1 MKKRKATTNFVV
13 VKNRSYGKALRGAK
27 IYFEGPKPSALK
39 NDGRITFGKHILQLL
54 GSRFGERFRW
64 IITPDVDSLTTE
76 YGIVRVRT
84 SQKLLGRMS
93 KETWDRTRDIKN
105 EIVGRHFSVA
115 FPDHFSGPTTS
126 AYVPGTLASLLDS
139 TILPRLSAADKE
151 ALNTFLPDYVE
162 RESVAVVKSLQATAQ
177 IQTLR
182 GLSQTLQTEMTRAH
196 AESWWQTFVRSNI
209 LLMQQGYIKALDKLN
224 VSIGETKFPDFC
236 LVTHDNYLDIL
247 EIKKPDTN
255 LLKLDP
261 SRGNY
266 YWDAEMSKAISQ
278 TENYIEQVANNADRL
293 RSYLRDKYQLE
304 IKAVRP
310 RGIILA
316 GNAQQFSDP
325 KQRDDFRLLSQG
337 IKAIAVLTY
346 DELWTRISN
355 YINVLEQFSAKPRA
369 PMKTIR
375 SRRRK

>member
-1 MKKRKATTNFVV
+1 
-13 VKNRSYGKALRGAK
+13 
-27 IYFEGPKPSALK
+27 
-39 NDGRITFGKHILQLL
+39 
-54 GSRFGERFRW
+54 
-64 IITPDVDSLTTE
+64 
-76 YGIVRVRT
+76 
-84 SQKLLGRMS
+84 
-93 KETWDRTRDIKN
+93 
-105 EIVGRHFSVA
+105 
-115 FPDHFSGPTTS
+115 
-126 AYVPGTLASLLDS
+126 
-139 TILPRLSAADKE
+139 
-151 ALNTFLPDYVE
+151 
-162 RESVAVVKSLQATAQ
+162 
-177 IQTLR
+177 
-182 GLSQTLQTEMTRAH
+182 
-196 AESWWQTFVRSNI
+196 
-209 LLMQQGYIKALDKLN
+209 
-224 VSIGETKFPDFC
+224 
-236 LVTHDNYLDIL
+236 
-247 EIKKPDTN
+247 
-255 LLKLDP
+255 DP

-293 RSYLRDKYQLE
+293 RSYLKDKYQLE

-337 IKAIAVLTY
+337 IKAITVLTY